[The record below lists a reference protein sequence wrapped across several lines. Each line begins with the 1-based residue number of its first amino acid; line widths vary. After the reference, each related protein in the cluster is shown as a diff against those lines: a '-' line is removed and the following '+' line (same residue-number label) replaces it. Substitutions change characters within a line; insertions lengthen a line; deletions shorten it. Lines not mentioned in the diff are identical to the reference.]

1 MSKWKIGSLA
11 CVMLLSANLAW
22 SQGGA
27 KIASEQLVYNFGTI
41 AESDGMASH
50 VFKVKNEG
58 DVQYH
63 GFPPYPISYKSI
75 TPKREECVNLLV
87 PVCVSSTHIALPLA
101 SAEYTAL
108 VRMPGTAGYG
118 TVVCANP
125 VMDRARATNDIAND
139 FFIAVSFAKFQ
150 HIHPTRR
157 DLDRGSETDRL
168 PGKHILSVCTVR

>member
-1 MSKWKIGSLA
+1 MYCFPGPGIENFSMRPSALALIPALSGS
-11 CVMLLSANLAW
+11 MEKLSTVSA
-22 SQGGA
+22 
-27 KIASEQLVYNFGTI
+27 
-41 AESDGMASH
+41 AEMHTSWTPLQEKFITLRFSI
-50 VFKVKNEG
+50 
-58 DVQYH
+58 
-63 GFPPYPISYKSI
+63 PPGPI
-75 TPKREECVNLLV
+75 
-87 PVCVSSTHIALPLA
+87 SSTHIALPLA

-150 HIHPTRR
+150 YIHPTRR

-168 PGKHILSVCTVR
+168 PGNHILAVCTVPDDL